1 MRKIVL
7 FLILVAFFSTGGLN
21 LFSQQSELEIWSDF
35 VKVLIQGEI
44 TLDRIRPAHDAWK
57 ETMLGWLKQIKE
69 YTKFAELPA
78 EPEAFRVDNK
88 VHFIVP
94 LSDGETS
101 RDCIFSFLVEDSTW
115 YFHALEFIF
124 IRLDKVTSLPATEFP
139 DLPENWKAT
148 HREETRIGKLVRLFN
163 FLVEEKGKDF
173 ALDWVKDGRGFF
185 LCAQVR
191 VPFFT
196 PSKAFILYLCWQ
208 QSNIVGNAVKLMKLE
223 ETEAVVQIQS
233 KYFHL
238 YQAAAHLKEQIA
250 FEDYKQIFESIWHDR
265 AEKAGWNLEI
275 KYHPKYEDVVFHFTR

>member
-1 MRKIVL
+1 MRKVVL
-7 FLILVAFFSTGGLN
+7 FLILAVFISFGAFDLSG
-21 LFSQQSELEIWSDF
+21 QQTEQGIWTEF
-35 VKVLIQGEI
+35 VKLFKKSEM
-44 TLDRIRPAHDAWK
+44 TLERIRPAHEPWK

-69 YTKFAELPA
+69 QFLLDELPA

-94 LSDGETS
+94 LSDGES
-101 RDCIFSFLVEDSTW
+101 SHDCIFSFLIKDNTW

-139 DLPENWKAT
+139 DMSEEWKAT

-163 FLVEEKGKDF
+163 FLAEEKGKDF

-185 LCAQVR
+185 LGAQVR

-196 PSKAFILYLCWQ
+196 PTKAFILYLCWQ
-208 QSNIVGNAVKLMKLE
+208 QSNVVGNSVKLVMLE
-223 ETEAVVQIQS
+223 ERKAIVELQS

-238 YQAAAHLKEQIA
+238 YKAAAHLKEQIA

-265 AEKAGWNLEI
+265 AEKAGWKLEI
-275 KYHPKYEDVVFHFTR
+275 KYHPEYENCVFHFTR